1 MTRGHNS
8 SRKHLCHSGQQ
19 SKQGHSDRRSSG
31 QKAPHSRR
39 RRHHRPQHSAQRGE
53 EKWFQEYEYLIKSH
67 NESRKRYFDQFY
79 RVDQYRRRRLELN
92 FFRAAEKLRS
102 FEQQITAKQWT
113 HIHAKKYKSYPQDIT
128 YSTNHALTASEP
140 VPQEFTDS
148 MVRPDQLN
156 RPSFRDD
163 QEESVGS
170 MEDYQKYSQEKT

>member
-1 MTRGHNS
+1 MTRGHNPPH
-8 SRKHLCHSGQQ
+8 KHHRRSDQQ
-19 SKQGHSDRRSSG
+19 SQQGHPGRHSPG

-39 RRHHRPQHSAQRGE
+39 RRHHRSQHSVQSGE

-67 NESRKRYFDQFY
+67 NESRKRYFDQFH

-102 FEQQITAKQWT
+102 FEERITAKQWA
-113 HIHAKKYKSYPQDIT
+113 HIHAKKYKNYPQDIT
-128 YSTNHALTASEP
+128 YSTNHALTTSEP

-156 RPSFRDD
+156 RPRFGED

-170 MEDYQKYSQEKT
+170 IEDYQKYRQEKT